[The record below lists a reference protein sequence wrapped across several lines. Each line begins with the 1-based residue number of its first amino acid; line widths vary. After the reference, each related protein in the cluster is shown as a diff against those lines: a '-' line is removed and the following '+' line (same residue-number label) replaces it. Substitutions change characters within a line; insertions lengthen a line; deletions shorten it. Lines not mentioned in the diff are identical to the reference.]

1 LKTHLIFICELEI
14 PRICFARKPT
24 FGNWPSCI
32 HHQTNGSTHANVR
45 IKNLLNNYNSLV
57 TNAQKDSSIEA
68 PTPNMFSSSFGLTT
82 LIVAIANV
90 PAIGFSRSNMPSKEE

>member
-1 LKTHLIFICELEI
+1 M
-14 PRICFARKPT
+14 
-24 FGNWPSCI
+24 
-32 HHQTNGSTHANVR
+32 
-45 IKNLLNNYNSLV
+45 